1 MRILQISSAK
11 ELGGG
16 ERHLADLA
24 NELTARGHHV
34 FAALRPHSPL
44 ISELKN
50 LPKENIVELPL
61 RNALDAGNASRLASL
76 VKKHQI
82 EIVHAHMAR
91 DYPLAAYAARRNPK
105 AGLVIT
111 RHVLFPIS
119 KLHKLTLA
127 RVARVIAVSDA
138 VRRQFLAAHLVPV
151 EKVTVVHNG
160 IDINRFQRIRT
171 AFDRSRFCRE
181 WGIPEG
187 SLLVG
192 SVGAITPLK
201 GHEDFLRAAVQV
213 AERVPAAHFIIA
225 GVDASERQKHHAELK
240 QLIQKLG
247 LKRRFTF
254 IGKLDDIVD
263 LYNVLT
269 VFVSASHTESF
280 GLAIVEAM
288 AAGVAVVATR
298 TEGALEIIENGQT
311 GLLVPVGDANAL
323 AGSVVGLLTDKE
335 LREKLVKF
343 AQASVSSRFSLQR
356 MVDETEKIYF
366 ESQNPPR

>member
-1 MRILQISSAK
+1 M
-11 ELGGG
+11 
-16 ERHLADLA
+16 
-24 NELTARGHHV
+24 
-34 FAALRPHSPL
+34 
-44 ISELKN
+44 
-50 LPKENIVELPL
+50 
-61 RNALDAGNASRLASL
+61 
-76 VKKHQI
+76 
-82 EIVHAHMAR
+82 
-91 DYPLAAYAARRNPK
+91 
-105 AGLVIT
+105 
-111 RHVLFPIS
+111 
-119 KLHKLTLA
+119 
-127 RVARVIAVSDA
+127 
-138 VRRQFLAAHLVPV
+138 
-151 EKVTVVHNG
+151 
-160 IDINRFQRIRT
+160 T

-187 SLLVG
+187 SVLVG

-213 AERVPAAHFIIA
+213 AKQVPAAHFIIA
-225 GVDASERQKHHAELK
+225 GVDASEGQKTRSELK

-247 LKRRFTF
+247 LESRVTF
-254 IGKLDDIVD
+254 IGKLDDIAD

-311 GLLVPVGDANAL
+311 GLLVPLADANAM
-323 AGSVVGLLTDKE
+323 AGSVVGLLSDKE

-343 AQASVSSRFSLQR
+343 AQASVNSRFGLQR